1 MSNQQDLS
9 LFERYLIEAPGDEAA
24 PDANMDASNDAT
36 STDNP
41 PDAPA
46 EDPPAIDGTPGDD
59 NAGDFTA
66 DDPGGEDPPD
76 MDDFSTDDM
85 GDMSDDESNNDD
97 APTGLDTKVSAI
109 MNQTLYKRYLSLLN
123 QIASQQ
129 TSIKNNSDILYTISA
144 DVAGIVK
151 SLSKLE
157 ENIRSYLKN
166 TFADENYSRNLLFFN
181 KAINLFK
188 LLDDSF
194 DAIIREG
201 MEQQKHNH

>member
-1 MSNQQDLS
+1 MSNQQDLMNLS
-9 LFERYLIEAPGDEAA
+9 LFERYLVEAPEDEAA
-24 PDANMDASNDAT
+24 PDANMDAASED
-36 STDNP
+36 P

-46 EDPPAIDGTPGDD
+46 EDPPAIDGTTEED
-59 NAGDFTA
+59 NAGDFST
-66 DDPGGEDPPD
+66 DSEEGGDPPD
-76 MDDFSTDDM
+76 MGDFGTDDSDSDM
-85 GDMSDDESNNDD
+85 GMEDDTSDN
-97 APTGLDTKVSAI
+97 APTGLDDKVSAI
-109 MNQTLYKRYLSLLN
+109 MNQTLYKRYLSLLT

-151 SLSKLE
+151 SLSRLE
-157 ENIRSYLKN
+157 NNVRSYLKN

-194 DAIIREG
+194 DAMIRKG
-201 MEQQKHNH
+201 MKEQ